1 MDVEM
6 TLFEIGESYSLVGLK
21 DLCLRET
28 KQKFP
33 KPVDGEDWDE
43 YLEFVQ
49 QESDLLFAQR
59 LKDIASNIEKRILE
73 PQSKIIK
80 ETYKGVFK

>member
-1 MDVEM
+1 MDGEM

-33 KPVDGEDWDE
+33 KPVDGEDWEE
-43 YLEFVQ
+43 YNLMIQ
-49 QESDLLFAQR
+49 DESDLLFAER
-59 LKDIASNIEKRILE
+59 LRKIADDIERRVLE
-73 PQSKIIK
+73 PQSKMIK
-80 ETYKGVFK
+80 ETYEGVFK

>member
-1 MDVEM
+1 MEEEL
-6 TLFEIGESYSLVGLK
+6 TLFKMEDSYSLVGLK
-21 DLCLRET
+21 DLCLKETRE
-28 KQKFP
+28 KFP
-33 KPVDGEDWDE
+33 KPVDGEEYDE

-73 PQSKIIK
+73 PQKEIIN
-80 ETYKGVFK
+80 ETYKNIFK